1 MLLFEITAFLR
12 DSYRRLPR
20 SNHVSV
26 RSNDNAGKTPGA
38 TNAGSLNVASG
49 GSATDRSTI
58 AATTPSGA
66 MPPSTSGGESMF
78 QNPGS
83 GSLALVNASTPAGQ
97 GPGGRRWSMALSSMG
112 QSQTSAQ
119 SLQSITGDGHS
130 VGGVPTGERKI
141 SFVLHE
147 PDDESLDSSN
157 TTLTFQVSRL

>member
-26 RSNDNAGKTPGA
+26 RSNDNAGKAPG
-38 TNAGSLNVASG
+38 NAGSLNGGAGS
-49 GSATDRSTI
+49 GSATDRSSTVP
-58 AATTPSGA
+58 ATTPLGP

-83 GSLALVNASTPAGQ
+83 GSLALVCASTPAGQ
-97 GPGGRRWSMALSSMG
+97 PGGRRWSMALSSMG

-130 VGGVPTGERKI
+130 VG
-141 SFVLHE
+141 
-147 PDDESLDSSN
+147 
-157 TTLTFQVSRL
+157 Q